1 MQVLRTSRCF
11 HRHHIHSSQLPQK
24 ASKRTGRLAST
35 LRAASEDQS
44 LAPQVSPE
52 QNLTD
57 ALKTLSL
64 TKQTPVGNVVA
75 KPLGD
80 EDTTGACLILTR
92 AFAGTPEA
100 IGFKDATR
108 YFEQVQQKLPR
119 GVLFVARLFPNDPS
133 LLPPN
138 QDSRL
143 IGVVALALQEDT
155 RQPIP
160 TLPPP
165 ADDAYLSNM
174 AVDAKF
180 RRLGVGKLLLALC
193 DEAAKVAGKES
204 VSLHVRQGDTPA
216 NQLYFS
222 YGYVE
227 QARDNIIAAK
237 LKQVRPRSLMRR
249 TLKQKQ

>member
-1 MQVLRTSRCF
+1 MSIGLRPGLHWCDHTWPLDA
-11 HRHHIHSSQLPQK
+11 IHSKHS
-24 ASKRTGRLAST
+24 AA
-35 LRAASEDQS
+35 RAEHKS
-44 LAPQVSPE
+44 LFSGVFAV
-52 QNLTD
+52 
-57 ALKTLSL
+57 
-64 TKQTPVGNVVA
+64 
-75 KPLGD
+75 
-80 EDTTGACLILTR
+80 LIMQR

-100 IGFKDATR
+100 IGFNDATR
-108 YFEQVQQKLPR
+108 YFDQVLQNLPR
-119 GVLFVARLFPNDPS
+119 GVLFVARVFPDDQS

-165 ADDAYLSNM
+165 AEDAYLSNM

-193 DEAAKVAGKES
+193 DEAAKVAGKDS
-204 VSLHVRQGDTPA
+204 ISLHVRQGDNPA
-216 NQLYFS
+216 NQLYLS
-222 YGYVE
+222 YGYME
-227 QARDNIIAAK
+227 QARDNFIAAK

-249 TLKQKQ
+249 TLKR